1 MKNKLIIIPTLLLC
15 VTYTSRAELLMPNQ
29 AGVGTGGDDGIVVA
43 TPAQILAEAG
53 AAVDASYAGTLKFDA
68 TLTYTAL
75 NGGNGASAF
84 ALFHLRSNNGAGE
97 TVGIG
102 DQWDATAWSM
112 YLSGGSPDL
121 IGDAGTVS
129 LASSL
134 NVPEVISFTIK
145 FNAFA
150 DDVLTVKFRN
160 TDNVRT
166 GDYSFDTIMTRAG
179 FGNIVNFSNMKMA
192 LVTGQN
198 ANFKVTAI
206 SRPGNG
212 TVQLSFPS
220 NSGQNY
226 GVESSLTLG
235 TGSWVDSGLNVAG
248 NAGIQTITVP
258 DANSIERRFFRVK
271 EQGSPPLASPGN
283 PAANVYSSSQVNF
296 TWNDVVGETGYEV
309 QWADN
314 SGFAS
319 PTTLPAIGPNT
330 TSALVTGLS
339 ANTPYWFRVRALK
352 TGSNPSGYAVM
363 SATTQG
369 TNTSPVIST
378 GGGALASSQPYG
390 GEEADKGFDDS
401 VTTKWLGNM
410 TPEGAWLSYDFV
422 GDASYRVT
430 GFKITSGFDDLG
442 RHPRNFKL
450 QGSLDGGNTW
460 VDIAGTTVA
469 NQPYGSQYNVVEY
482 GCPANTVA
490 YPMVRLFISA
500 NNGSTENYF
509 GGTGLVQLAE
519 LQLLGVP

>member
-1 MKNKLIIIPTLLLC
+1 MKNKLIFIPTLLLC
-15 VTYTSRAELLMPNQ
+15 VTCTSHGELLMLDQ
-29 AGVGTGGDDGIVVA
+29 AGVGVGGDDGIVVA
-43 TPAQILAEAG
+43 TAAQILAESG

-84 ALFHLRSNNGAGE
+84 ALFHLRKDNGAGE

-102 DQWDATAWSM
+102 DQWDETTWSM
-112 YLSGGSPDL
+112 YLSNGSPEL
-121 IGDAGTVS
+121 IGNAGTVS

-160 TDNVRT
+160 TENVRT

-192 LVTGQN
+192 LVTEQN
-198 ANFKVTAI
+198 PNFKVTAI

-212 TVQLSFPS
+212 TVQLSFLS

-226 GVESSLTLG
+226 GVESSLTLAA
-235 TGSWVDSGLNVAG
+235 GSWVDSGLNVVG
-248 NAGIQTITVP
+248 NGGVQSVTVT
-258 DANSIERRFFRVK
+258 DANSIERRFFRIK
-271 EQGSPPLASPGN
+271 EQGAPPLATPGN

-296 TWNDVVGETGYEV
+296 TWSDVVGETGYEV

-314 SGFAS
+314 SGFVA
-319 PTTLPAIGPNT
+319 PTTLPASGPNT
-330 TSALVTGLS
+330 TSALVNGLS

-352 TGSNPSGYAVM
+352 TGSGPSGYAV
-363 SATTQG
+363 STATTQMA
-369 TNTSPVIST
+369 NSSPVIST
-378 GGGALASSQPYG
+378 GGTAVASSQPYG
-390 GEEADKGFDDS
+390 GEEADKAFDNS
-401 VTTKWLGNM
+401 VATKWLGNM
-410 TPEGAWLSYDFV
+410 TPEGAWLSYTFA
-422 GDASYRVT
+422 GNTPYRVT
-430 GFKITSGFDDLG
+430 GFKLTSAFDDLG

-450 QGSLDGGNTW
+450 QGSLDGGTTW
-460 VDIAGTTVA
+460 TDIAGSTVA
-469 NQPYGSQYNVVEY
+469 NQVYGSQYNVVEY
-482 GCPANTVA
+482 GCPSNMTA
-490 YPMVRLFISA
+490 YPQVRLFISI
-500 NNGSTENYF
+500 NNGNTDTGL

-519 LQLLGVP
+519 LVLLGNP